1 MAQYSIK
8 DLEKLSGI
16 QAHTIRIW
24 EKRYHLVT
32 PKRTDTNIR
41 VYNDD
46 DLKRLLNVAVLNHNG
61 LKISKI
67 ARLNDIEIKDKIIDL
82 SSDLSDSAGQIDGLV
97 VAMVGLDENKFESI
111 ISNLID

>member
-32 PKRTDTNIR
+32 PKRTATNIR
-41 VYNDD
+41 IYTDE
-46 DLKRLLNVAVLNHNG
+46 DLKRLLNVAALNHNG

-67 ARLNDIEIKDKIIDL
+67 AKLADGEMKFKIL
-82 SSDLSDSAGQIDGLV
+82 EL
-97 VAMVGLDENKFESI
+97 
-111 ISNLID
+111 